1 MHAIICGSRSN
12 ISAITHK
19 DKIFAALDRMHKY
32 EPIISIR
39 VGSKNGIDGVAK
51 QWGDSKGIPVAVI
64 DANWNL
70 FNRGAG
76 PRRNNA
82 MAAYF
87 GADSC
92 ILFPGGPGTASMETK
107 AIAFQ
112 LRRYYFDYKNSDFSL
127 RQIDP

>member
-1 MHAIICGSRSN
+1 MHAIICGSRDHLL
-12 ISAITHK
+12 AIK
-19 DKIFAALDRMHKY
+19 NRQSIFTALDRMHEY

-39 VGSKNGIDGVAK
+39 VGSEKGVDAIAK
-51 QWGDSKGIPVAVI
+51 LWGDSKGIPVAVI
-64 DANWNL
+64 DANWTL

-92 ILFPGGPGTASMETK
+92 IFFPGGPGTASMETK

-112 LRRYYFDYKNSDFSL
+112 LRRYYFEYKDSGFQL
-127 RQIDP
+127 KQIDP